1 MGLEPRGWARLP
13 PAGGNVLFPREEDQV
28 LKSEQAQ
35 RHANGWRHDED
46 AVQRRAQATSC
57 YCRADSNGR
66 VGRPVKCVSQA
77 RQRPG
82 PLRALGLIN
91 CSADDLIR
99 KLAPWVP
106 TQNVNWRGE
115 ASRLAK
121 RAPCWEW
128 RELVG
133 GLAQPRSLWGHKQVI
148 SLMGLSFLF
157 FVEPLSQT
165 FTFTMGLGCLLH
177 W

>member
-1 MGLEPRGWARLP
+1 MGGVWLLEDRKVRSGAGAQRLGQAP
-13 PAGGNVLFPREEDQV
+13 TCWWKRTVSQEEDQV

-133 GLAQPRSLWGHKQVI
+133 GLAQPRSLWGHEQVI

-157 FVEPLSQT
+157 SWKL
-165 FTFTMGLGCLLH
+165 
-177 W
+177 